1 MHEPNIVTF
10 YTQALGSSH
19 EQSQKPCQDNGLC
32 YSEQGIDIAIVCDG
46 HGGETYVRSHIG
58 SQLAAK
64 VAQEKILQFIQKTPV
79 SLFSGKKGAVTCKPL
94 HNPLRDKWGNQV
106 PSSALTESQR
116 EVLKQYQDYYKES
129 DKYPEMEKAF
139 RTLFKEI
146 CDEWSN
152 AIRKDAKERAFTVH
166 EKQKLGYEKR
176 VEKAYG
182 TTLIASVRT
191 KNYWFAFHIGDGK
204 LFVCD
209 KLMQWTEPVPW
220 DCNCFM
226 NMTTSLCDHSPV
238 DEFRYAFDGTG
249 EFPVAIVLGSDGIN
263 DTFIH
268 MHLIHKFYSQ
278 LLTVFNER
286 DKGDATKLLA
296 IHLAELS
303 KKGSHDDM
311 SIGAII
317 NKSDL
322 QTAVDYYRII
332 TEVRLLKSEREQRQR
347 SIEDLQKE
355 YDTTLSTYR
364 ELRKK
369 RDEQAYLQWHWWL
382 RILAEKADKIQQYS
396 DIQSEMQLT
405 QAHTVNLA
413 KQISSQNT
421 EFDKWLITAKQQ
433 VDRLKESAEA
443 IKRTVYPSQTEQD
456 SPVKKQQQV
465 VSSMEDSPSDV
476 YMKSAQASLSEE
488 DIARMDKESE
498 AQVKEI
504 FTRKERNK

>member
-1 MHEPNIVTF
+1 MCEPNIVTF

-32 YSEQGIDIAIVCDG
+32 YSQQGIDIAIVCDG
-46 HGGETYVRSHIG
+46 HGGDTYVRSHIG

-64 VAQEKILQFIQKTPV
+64 VAQEKMLQFIQKTPV

-94 HNPLRDKWGNQV
+94 QNPLRDKWGNQV

-116 EVLKQYQDYYKES
+116 EVLKQYQDYFKES
-129 DKYPEMEKAF
+129 DKYPEIEKAF

-146 CDEWSN
+146 CDEWLN

-166 EKQKLGYEKR
+166 EKQKLRYEKR
-176 VEKAYG
+176 IEKAYG
-182 TTLIASVRT
+182 TTLIAAVRT
-191 KNYWFAFHIGDGK
+191 KDYWFAFHIGDGK
-204 LFVCD
+204 LFACD

-249 EFPVAIVLGSDGIN
+249 EFPLAIVLGSDGID

-286 DKGDATKLLA
+286 DKGDATKMLA

-311 SIGAII
+311 SIAAII
-317 NKSDL
+317 DKSDL

-332 TEVRLLKSEREQRQR
+332 TEVQQLNVEKERKQCA
-347 SIEDLQKE
+347 IEDLQKK
-355 YDTTLSTYR
+355 YDKAIADYE

-369 RDEQAYLQWHWWL
+369 RDGHAYSQWYWWL
-382 RILAEKADKIQQYS
+382 KILSEKADKMQQYS
-396 DIQSEMQLT
+396 DIQSEIKLS
-405 QAHTVNLA
+405 QAHAADLA
-413 KQISSQNT
+413 DKISDQNT
-421 EFDKWLITAKQQ
+421 EFNKWLITAKQQ

-443 IKRTVYPSQTEQD
+443 IKRTVYLSQTGQD
-456 SPVKKQQQV
+456 SPVEKQQQV
-465 VSSMEDSPSDV
+465 VLSMEDSPSDV
-476 YMKSAQASLSEE
+476 YLKSAQASLSEE

-504 FTRKERNK
+504 FTSKRKK